1 MPCLSLQR
9 GIRLVALACALLA
22 GGCSGNEGPKTYRV
36 SGTVTF
42 DGQPIPMGTIVFTPD
57 FSKQNDGTQGVAA
70 IKDGKYDTQVTGGMG
85 TVGGP
90 MKVSLTGL
98 TAEERPLCQ
107 YDFDLDLPREDTT
120 KDIEVPKS
128 AASRA
133 TQFEGP

>member
-1 MPCLSLQR
+1 
-9 GIRLVALACALLA
+9 
-22 GGCSGNEGPKTYRV
+22 
-36 SGTVTF
+36 
-42 DGQPIPMGTIVFTPD
+42 
-57 FSKQNDGTQGVAA
+57 
-70 IKDGKYDTQVTGGMG
+70 MG

-120 KDIEVPKS
+120 KDIEVPAS